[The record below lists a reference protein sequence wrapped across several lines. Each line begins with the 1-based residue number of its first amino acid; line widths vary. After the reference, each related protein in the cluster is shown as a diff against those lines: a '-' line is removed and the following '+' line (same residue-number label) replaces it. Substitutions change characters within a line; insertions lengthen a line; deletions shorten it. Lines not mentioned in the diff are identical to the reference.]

1 MTFALIPNE
10 APSSSLRRIVLEQI
24 DGAILQLE
32 REDNLN
38 DGIHEARKHFK
49 RVRAVLRLSRGALP
63 AATYRSENQFFR
75 DQGRILSPVRDSAVY
90 IETIDMLRRRY
101 GQQLSDASFCRLR
114 RSLVEEHGSVL
125 RTFAGDEQLIPSMI
139 ERLKGARQRAL
150 DWTFHHSEFSLI
162 ANGLR
167 RTYRRGLKEKSDAYA
182 QPTTANF
189 HFWRKRVKYL
199 WYQFQILGPLWPAL
213 TKVMAR
219 ECDQLADGL
228 GEEHDLAVLQE
239 SPLVQEMVRADKGS
253 ADLLFAIAAQER
265 SRLRRTATP
274 LAERIYVESPKQF
287 TFRMEGY
294 WQAYRRQSPC
304 DSIQKA
310 QPASP

>member
-32 REDNLN
+32 REENLN

-63 AATYRSENQFFR
+63 AATYRTENQFFR

-101 GQQLSDASFCRLR
+101 GQQLIDASFCRLR
-114 RSLVEEHGSVL
+114 QSLVVEHSSVL
-125 RTFAGDEQLIPSMI
+125 RTFAGDEQLILSMI

-150 DWTFHHSEFSLI
+150 DWTFRHSEFSLI
-162 ANGLR
+162 VNGLR

-182 QPTTANF
+182 QPTTENF

-213 TKVMAR
+213 TKAMAR
-219 ECDQLADGL
+219 ECDQLADRL

-239 SPLVQEMVRADKGS
+239 SPLVQEMGRADMGS
-253 ADLLFAIAAQER
+253 ADLLFAIAARER
-265 SRLRRTATP
+265 SRLRRTAIP
-274 LAERIYVESPKQF
+274 LAERIYVESPNQF
-287 TFRMEGY
+287 IFRMEGY

>member
-63 AATYRSENQFFR
+63 AATYLTENQFFR

-90 IETIDMLRRRY
+90 IETIDMLRLRY

-125 RTFAGDEQLIPSMI
+125 RTFASDEQLMSSMI

-150 DWTFHHSEFSLI
+150 DWTFRHSEFSLI

-167 RTYRRGLKEKSDAYA
+167 RTYRRGLKEKSEAYA
-182 QPTTANF
+182 QPTTENF

-239 SPLVQEMVRADKGS
+239 SPLVQEMERADKGS
-253 ADLLFAIAAQER
+253 ADLLFAIAARER
-265 SRLRRTATP
+265 SRLRRAATP
-274 LAERIYVESPKQF
+274 LAERIYVESPNQF

-294 WQAYRRQSPC
+294 WQAYRRQTPC